1 MWMAFGILLVLLG
14 FVIGFAFLT
23 MLFNDR
29 FFGAKRWSKIFAGL
43 CLGLGFLI
51 GFAMI
56 TFGCAMMTHSI
67 EKSMRENPKYYEFE
81 FKTSEPLQPTMQ
93 ISEVD
98 GVSDTVYVYP
108 VKMKL

>member
-1 MWMAFGILLVLLG
+1 MWMAFGILLALLG

-29 FFGAKRWSKIFAGL
+29 FSWAKRWSKILGGL
-43 CLGLGFLI
+43 CFGLGFLV
-51 GFAMI
+51 GFTMI
-56 TFGCAMMTHSI
+56 NFGCAMMTYSI
-67 EKSMRENPKYYEFE
+67 EKSMREKPKYYEFE
-81 FKTSEPLQPTMQ
+81 FKTSEPLQPTLQ

-98 GVSDTVYVYP
+98 GVSDTVYIYP

>member
-29 FFGAKRWSKIFAGL
+29 FFGIKRWSKILAGL

-81 FKTSEPLQPTMQ
+81 FKTSEPLQPTLQ